1 MLKAAA
7 HRTARSGAKERL
19 HGEEVKGAHPA
30 TAVTQRAR
38 LRPAIQAAL
47 LAAVV
52 LLATLRATDN
62 GFVDLDD
69 SLYVG
74 SSPVAGGLTRAGA
87 VFAFTSVSRLYW
99 HPLTWLSH
107 QLDAELFA
115 ANPAG
120 HHFTSVL
127 LHAISAG
134 LLFLALRRLGAG
146 AWISAAGSLLW
157 ALHPLRVES
166 FAWVAERKDVL
177 CAVFFMA
184 TVLAYLRYAECPSR
198 GRHVAWIGLGAL
210 ALMSK
215 PAAVSLLPVL
225 LLLDLWPLRRRRPVA
240 ARLREKLPLLGMT
253 AVVVFLTLYG
263 QQRSGSMSH
272 LADVSFFV
280 RLENA
285 PIFLVRYIGKLFW
298 PASLAC
304 FYPYDRHPAAAMVA
318 GSVLVLCAITIAAT
332 WQRNRRPWLL
342 VGWLWFLAALLPNIG
357 LLQAGRQ
364 SIADRFT
371 HLAMIGVTV
380 ALAFTLSEW
389 MGASAAR
396 RTVAAVSICGTLAV
410 LTGLTWCQIGFW
422 HDSLRLFEH
431 AVSVEDSE
439 YMRGNLAATL
449 MRDHRYAEAE
459 PHLLAA
465 VRLAPDRFE
474 HHNNLAYV
482 LLKTGRLQQAAQESR
497 NALRLAPNEISTAE
511 TMGLILFRGGDY
523 RGALNHFD
531 HAIQLGANRAPVAI
545 ELNDM
550 GASIAFRG
558 QPREAEPLIRKAVEL
573 NPSLVQA
580 RRNLVLLLEDQ
591 GRREEA

>member
-1 MLKAAA
+1 
-7 HRTARSGAKERL
+7 
-19 HGEEVKGAHPA
+19 
-30 TAVTQRAR
+30 
-38 LRPAIQAAL
+38 
-47 LAAVV
+47 
-52 LLATLRATDN
+52 
-62 GFVDLDD
+62 
-69 SLYVG
+69 
-74 SSPVAGGLTRAGA
+74 
-87 VFAFTSVSRLYW
+87 
-99 HPLTWLSH
+99 
-107 QLDAELFA
+107 
-115 ANPAG
+115 
-120 HHFTSVL
+120 
-127 LHAISAG
+127 
-134 LLFLALRRLGAG
+134 
-146 AWISAAGSLLW
+146 
-157 ALHPLRVES
+157 
-166 FAWVAERKDVL
+166 
-177 CAVFFMA
+177 
-184 TVLAYLRYAECPSR
+184 
-198 GRHVAWIGLGAL
+198 
-210 ALMSK
+210 
-215 PAAVSLLPVL
+215 
-225 LLLDLWPLRRRRPVA
+225 
-240 ARLREKLPLLGMT
+240 
-253 AVVVFLTLYG
+253 
-263 QQRSGSMSH
+263 
-272 LADVSFFV
+272 
-280 RLENA
+280 
-285 PIFLVRYIGKLFW
+285 
-298 PASLAC
+298 
-304 FYPYDRHPAAAMVA
+304 
-318 GSVLVLCAITIAAT
+318 
-332 WQRNRRPWLL
+332 
-342 VGWLWFLAALLPNIG
+342 
-357 LLQAGRQ
+357 
-364 SIADRFT
+364 
-371 HLAMIGVTV
+371 
-380 ALAFTLSEW
+380 